1 MSVRAFAI
9 TGLVTALDC
18 KAYLSKKQ
26 HLIVA
31 FGKLFADGSKQI
43 ITTNGGD
50 IMGIHYDYK
59 STRGAKKMQK
69 QQEKEQR
76 RRRWKSQ
83 QMPAQKPDEAR
94 PLTLE
99 MITDPDK

>member
-31 FGKLFADGSKQI
+31 FGKLFPHSSKQI
-43 ITTNGGD
+43 IKTNGGD

-59 STRGAKKMQK
+59 STRGAKKMAK
-69 QQEKEQR
+69 QHEREQR
-76 RRRWKSQ
+76 RRNKRPQ
-83 QMPAQKPDEAR
+83 QMPRQKQDESR
-94 PLTLE
+94 PLTLD